1 VQRAAGERRRLVPL
15 VLATAGTQATIVVL
29 APLLV
34 EIGRDFGASLG
45 EVGLARSVLAGTAVA
60 VSIAIGPQI
69 DRYGVGPLIAAGGG
83 LAMLGAALCAA
94 APSLGWFLAANLV
107 GGAGVACMLS
117 AGFAG
122 VATYFSGA
130 RVEWAMGWVV
140 GSQAAAWIVGTPIIG
155 FLAEHGSWRLAF
167 VVPAA
172 VGALALLAGVMAP
185 RGRALGGSGARE
197 GLTVVFREPSARRW
211 ALAELVAYAAWT
223 AEITYAGAFYIE
235 TYGLGEATVGLL
247 LPIASVVF
255 LVTSTNTSRITAR
268 FPRRAVIALG
278 AVGMGVVLVPVLNW
292 TPAVAVTV
300 GMVCVTAFFAA
311 VRSAG
316 SSALGLAQL
325 PDQPGSMMGA
335 RTASAQLGYV
345 LGAAGGGLVIEVL
358 GFGALGFVLLAGM
371 LASALLVLRVADPL
385 APSGP
390 ALRYPEPV
398 PD

>member
-1 VQRAAGERRRLVPL
+1 VGARRRLVPL
-15 VLATAGTQATIVVL
+15 VLATAATQASIVAL

-34 EIGRDFGASLG
+34 EIGREFDASIG
-45 EVGLARSVLAGTAVA
+45 EVGLARSLLAGMAVA
-60 VSIAIGPQI
+60 VSLGIGPLI
-69 DRYGVGPLIAAGGG
+69 DRAGVGPLIAVGGG
-83 LAMLGAALCAA
+83 LAMLGAGFSAA
-94 APSLGWFLAANLV
+94 APSLAWFYLASLV
-107 GGAGVACMLS
+107 TGAGVACTLS

-140 GSQAAAWIVGTPIIG
+140 GSQAAAWIVGTPVIG

-167 VVPAA
+167 VVPA
-172 VGALALLAGVMAP
+172 VIGGLALVAGLMAPPGRALRGSGFREGLAGV
-185 RGRALGGSGARE
+185 
-197 GLTVVFREPSARRW
+197 FRQPSARRW
-211 ALAELVAYAAWT
+211 TIAELVAYSAWT

-235 TYGLGEATVGLL
+235 TYDLGEATVGLL
-247 LPIASVVF
+247 LPIGSLVF
-255 LVTSTNTSRITAR
+255 LITSTNTNRLTAV
-268 FPRRAVIALG
+268 FPRRPLIALA

-300 GMVCVTAFFAA
+300 GLVCVTAFFAA

-325 PDQPGSMMGA
+325 PENPGSMMGA

-345 LGAAGGGLVIEVL
+345 LGAAGGGLVIELL

-371 LASALLVLRVADPL
+371 TASGLLVLRVADPR
-385 APSGP
+385 AVPGP
-390 ALRYPEPV
+390 APARYPEPV